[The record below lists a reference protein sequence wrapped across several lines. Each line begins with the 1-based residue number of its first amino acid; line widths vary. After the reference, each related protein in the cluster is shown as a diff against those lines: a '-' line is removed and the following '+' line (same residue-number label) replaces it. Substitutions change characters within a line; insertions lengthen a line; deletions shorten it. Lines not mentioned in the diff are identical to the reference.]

1 MCFEAAVQNCLVLC
15 CILCYLVRDNRPTF
29 ITNSNSKE
37 KEFQK
42 YTYLQLDRYLQKS
55 DMLTAKQRH
64 KNREIETE
72 TESKSRKRD
81 GGQIQKLIQEQ
92 LRPAPARSTSVRERS
107 HEYPVQDGTA
117 RTEIKIIEK
126 RQKNK

>member
-1 MCFEAAVQNCLVLC
+1 MTIGLHLSRTAIVKKKNFKS
-15 CILCYLVRDNRPTF
+15 TH
-29 ITNSNSKE
+29 
-37 KEFQK
+37 
-42 YTYLQLDRYLQKS
+42 TYNWTGIYKKS

-81 GGQIQKLIQEQ
+81 RGQIQKLIQEQ